1 MDGRHSDPVAAQ
13 CLPKLAK
20 ERPIMWFIL
29 SEQIPMYPFIYAT
42 PTHQPP
48 PRSGAQSWRRWSSS
62 SHPWNRLRAACSN
75 LPVTIL
81 SLLSSTWEEKC
92 HLPELPARRSPK
104 NHDQDL
110 IAKRRLQLADSIIQ
124 ICLSLA
130 WNRRSKPEL
139 GALEPSLGLGCGS
152 ERIAVLS
159 QF

>member
-75 LPVTIL
+75 LPVTVL

-92 HLPELPARRSPK
+92 NLPELPARRSPK

-139 GALEPSLGLGCGS
+139 GALEPSLGLGC
-152 ERIAVLS
+152 
-159 QF
+159 

>member
-75 LPVTIL
+75 LPVTVL

-92 HLPELPARRSPK
+92 NLPELPARRSPK

-110 IAKRRLQLADSIIQ
+110 IAKRRLRLADSIIQ

-152 ERIAVLS
+152 ERIAVLL

>member
-75 LPVTIL
+75 LPVTVL

-92 HLPELPARRSPK
+92 NLPELPTRRSPK

-110 IAKRRLQLADSIIQ
+110 IAKRRLRLADSIIQ

-130 WNRRSKPEL
+130 WNGRSKPEL

>member
-62 SHPWNRLRAACSN
+62 SHPWNRLRVACSN
-75 LPVTIL
+75 LPVTVL

-92 HLPELPARRSPK
+92 NLPELPARRSPK

-110 IAKRRLQLADSIIQ
+110 IAKRRLRLADSIIQ

-130 WNRRSKPEL
+130 WNGRSKPEL